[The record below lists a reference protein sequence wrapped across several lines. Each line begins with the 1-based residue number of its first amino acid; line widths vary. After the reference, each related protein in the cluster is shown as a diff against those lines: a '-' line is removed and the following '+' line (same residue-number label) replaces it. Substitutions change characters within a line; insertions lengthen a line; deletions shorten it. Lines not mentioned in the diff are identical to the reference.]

1 MRVMIWGGDGYLGWP
16 TAMHL
21 ARLGHE
27 VVAVDNYLKRTL
39 AREADAAPL
48 LDPPPLPERARLF
61 ADRHGVAIT
70 VEIADLRTPEAAH
83 ALVRR
88 HRPEAVVHYAE
99 QPSAP
104 YSMRGEEEARLT
116 FHNNLAVTFNL
127 VHAVLRNAPEC
138 AIVKLG
144 TMGEYGT
151 PNIPIEEGWLTVT
164 HEGRSET
171 FLYPRQAS
179 SLYHTTKILDT
190 DLLWFYVRSAGLRVT
205 DLMQGPVYGWTT
217 DEDGGDERLAP
228 AFHYDDLFGTVLN
241 RFLVQA
247 LVGHPLTVYGRGEQ
261 RRGYIDLRD
270 TLACVTLALE
280 HPPAR
285 GEMRIYNQF
294 TEIFSVNDLA
304 ARVASAA
311 RRLGLAV
318 AVAHEPN
325 PRMEAEEHFY
335 EVRHDALLRL
345 GLVPH
350 RLDEERLVAMLER
363 LRPHAGRVDPTRIRP
378 RVRWR
383 RGAVG

>member
-1 MRVMIWGGDGYLGWP
+1 MRVMIWGADGYLGWP

-21 ARLGHE
+21 ARAGHD
-27 VVAVDNYLKRTL
+27 VVAVDSYLKRTL
-39 AREADAAPL
+39 AREVDAAPL
-48 LDPPPLPERARLF
+48 LDLPLLPERARLF
-61 ADRHGVAIT
+61 ADRLGVTIA
-70 VEIADLRTPEAAH
+70 VEIGDLRKPETAH
-83 ALVRR
+83 ELVRR
-88 HRPEAVVHYAE
+88 YRPDAVVHYAE

-104 YSMRGEEEARLT
+104 YSMRGEDEARLT
-116 FHNNLAVTFNL
+116 LENNLGVTFNL
-127 VHAVLRNAPEC
+127 IQAVLRHAPEC

-164 HEGRSET
+164 HEGRRET

-205 DLMQGPVYGWTT
+205 DLMQGPVYGLAT
-217 DEDGGDERLAP
+217 DDVGGDERLAP
-228 AFHYDDLFGTVLN
+228 AFHYDDIFGTVLN

-261 RRGYIDLRD
+261 RRGYLDIRD
-270 TLACVTLALE
+270 TLTCVRLALE
-280 HPPAR
+280 HPPPP

-294 TEIFSVNDLA
+294 TEIFSVNELA

-311 RRLGLAV
+311 RRLGLEV
-318 AVAHEPN
+318 SVVHEPN

-335 EVRHDALLRL
+335 EVRHEALQRL

-350 RLDEERLVAMLER
+350 LLDEEALVGMLER
-363 LRPHAGRVDPTRIRP
+363 LRPHAGRVDPGRIRP
-378 RVRWR
+378 RVRWTKNR
-383 RGAVG
+383 